1 MGYYSADYSMII
13 GTLDVQDLAPQFIIM
28 FEQLSERSSGPTVIV
43 EAPHGQ
49 YQTAALA
56 LAGAFM
62 QESDVAALVNDSR
75 VLIIAPDSENP
86 LVTLEHVKRIQQHFR
101 YKTINNTGLI
111 VVIPD
116 AAQLSLAVQ
125 NALLKTTEELQFPHH
140 ILFGVQHADQL
151 LQTIQSR
158 SQVINLSLKEGTIT
172 PEIAHFWNM
181 FLAAD
186 VVSRHEII
194 ETHFSKK
201 TKKGQAQREQLEAY
215 IIGIQ
220 QLHETYPEVDLRR
233 IEYFRK
239 ICHTVNSQM
248 ILDSFLFL

>member
-1 MGYYSADYSMII
+1 MII
-13 GTLDVQDLAPQFIIM
+13 GSLDTQDLAPQFVTL
-28 FEQLSERSSGPTVIV
+28 FEQLSRRSTAPTVIV

-56 LAGAFM
+56 LAGVCI
-62 QESDVAALVNDSR
+62 QESDITTVVNDPR

-86 LVTLEHVKRIQQHFR
+86 LVILEHVKRIQQHFR
-101 YKTINNTGLI
+101 YKTINNAGLV

-116 AAQLSLAVQ
+116 ATQLSLAVQ

-158 SQVINLSLKEGTIT
+158 SQTINLSMEEGVVN
-172 PEIAHFWNM
+172 PEIADFWNM

-186 VVSRHEII
+186 VTARHAMI

-201 TKKGQAQREQLEAY
+201 TKKGQAQRDQLEAY
-215 IIGIQ
+215 IIGMQ
-220 QLHETYPEVDLRR
+220 QLHETYPEVDLRK